1 LKISSSISRLWS
13 VVHVQCVYLQ
23 VTLILCLFFKLFL
36 QKLQPYVGGF
46 KGGAKEFSL
55 PFGHVIR
62 ILYTAVRPIIN
73 SDLNIHAELE
83 L

>member
-1 LKISSSISRLWS
+1 MLGGSR
-13 VVHVQCVYLQ
+13 
-23 VTLILCLFFKLFL
+23 
-36 QKLQPYVGGF
+36 
-46 KGGAKEFSL
+46 GGAKEFSL